1 MGPAIWLR
9 GLSWYLNKNNGIIQ
23 GNIIMSKRK
32 QDFIIGTTILVE
44 RKDGTFTEARITN
57 IIDGKVLFESPLVK
71 GRLNFD
77 SKKIKF
83 KESYWPFKHGL
94 SEIWYSKRPF
104 IRSLNK
110 KPLTSLSSELLPTA
124 ANLDTTHVKM
134 GTMDDVNKLN
144 IYNKLRNRDWI
155 PDNEI
160 ENLKSIKDVDHV
172 NMIPGDIIKIG
183 SHLYMIDVLGFID
196 LDKE

>member
-1 MGPAIWLR
+1 
-9 GLSWYLNKNNGIIQ
+9 
-23 GNIIMSKRK
+23 
-32 QDFIIGTTILVE
+32 
-44 RKDGTFTEARITN
+44 
-57 IIDGKVLFESPLVK
+57 
-71 GRLNFD
+71 
-77 SKKIKF
+77 
-83 KESYWPFKHGL
+83 
-94 SEIWYSKRPF
+94 
-104 IRSLNK
+104 
-110 KPLTSLSSELLPTA
+110 
-124 ANLDTTHVKM
+124 LDTTHVKM

-196 LDKE
+196 LDEE